1 MDKPIRIYYN
11 NNIKIKKE
19 KSLSEV
25 IEQDLVKKSLV
36 RAAQSAKCRE
46 YSPIPRINIGG
57 VDTSPHNDRHND

>member
-1 MDKPIRIYYN
+1 MDKPIKIYYN

-36 RAAQSAKCRE
+36 SYRTIR
-46 YSPIPRINIGG
+46 
-57 VDTSPHNDRHND
+57 